1 MHKKE
6 SSSILECPR
15 LSYLN
20 AHFTYSWGVY
30 CFAFLGSMLPQYMAL
45 CVRSFVRYV
54 LSKKMRVYHS
64 WSQCI
69 PFLIPVY
76 TIRDPRVYHS
86 WSQTS
91 TNQRP
96 RNCLRHTHRESTYC
110 QALLYEQRLQK
121 CWRLLTFTATAK
133 LTPNRKSY
141 QLSKSEIEFDIMG
154 ETYAVCGITHVHMCR
169 NADII
174 RQRRQSI

>member
-1 MHKKE
+1 MFVCFVCFVKK
-6 SSSILECPR
+6 
-15 LSYLN
+15 N
-20 AHFTYSWGVY
+20 A
-30 CFAFLGSMLPQYMAL
+30 
-45 CVRSFVRYV
+45 
-54 LSKKMRVYHS
+54 
-64 WSQCI
+64 CI

-76 TIRDPRVYHS
+76 TIPDPRVYHS

-121 CWRLLTFTATAK
+121 CWWLLTFTATAK

-141 QLSKSEIEFDIMG
+141 QLSKPEIEFDVMG
-154 ETYAVCGITHVHMCR
+154 ETYAVPSITHAHMCR
-169 NADII
+169 KADIL
-174 RQRRQSI
+174 RQKRLSILYELIIAHHSCILHLAPCIMPVVIFGYCSFLYDQNWLF